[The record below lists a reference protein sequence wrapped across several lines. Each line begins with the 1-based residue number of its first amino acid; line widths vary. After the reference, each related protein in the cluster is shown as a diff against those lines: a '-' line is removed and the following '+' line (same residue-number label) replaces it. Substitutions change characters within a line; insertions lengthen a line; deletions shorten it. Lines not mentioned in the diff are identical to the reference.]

1 MKPAC
6 FSSKL
11 AILTLAAASVAASG
25 TAFAGLIKADPA
37 PLSPFL
43 EHRAQMHPNHD
54 RAPFN
59 KVWRNPSPKAWAQIR
74 HFNKIYIAPINVTYL
89 DAGRVPER
97 DVAGVAHYMRSRFAT
112 QFARSGAY
120 KVVSKPGPNTL
131 TLQLAMTRLRATNAP
146 ANVLTTAAGVVAPGT
161 ELITLVA
168 THGDIAFEGKLRN
181 GQNGQLLEEFADRED
196 DKLSAFSFRDY
207 LWYSHDRNAI
217 DDWSKQM
224 EQLSHTSRNV
234 KVNGASRV
242 TLNPF

>member
-1 MKPAC
+1 MKPAR
-6 FSSKL
+6 FGSKL
-11 AILTLAAASVAASG
+11 ALLTLAATCVAVAN
-25 TAFAGLIKADPA
+25 TAYAGIIKADPA

-43 EHRAQMHPNHD
+43 EHRAQMQPKKE

-59 KVWRNPSPKAWAQIR
+59 KVWRNPSPAAWNRIA
-74 HFNKIYIAPINVTYL
+74 HFNKIYIAPIDTAYL
-89 DAGRVPER
+89 DSGRVPER

-112 QFARSGAY
+112 QFARGGAY
-120 KVVSKPGPNTL
+120 RVVSKPGPNTL
-131 TLQLAMTRLRATNAP
+131 TLQLALTRLRATNAP
-146 ANVLTTAAGVVAPGT
+146 ANVVTTAAGVVVPGT
-161 ELITLVA
+161 EVISLIA

-196 DKLSAFSFRDY
+196 DKLSVFSFRDY

-217 DDWSKQM
+217 DDWAKQM
-224 EQLSHTSRNV
+224 ERLSRTSNKV